1 MLSIGLS
8 SLVITAKIKVKM
20 IMTVSFCKHV
30 YTKEYM
36 RPLPVLICA
45 DNLKKTKNQ
54 PQKIQKLLTSRG
66 MSDIIK
72 PSAEA
77 DKKPHKK
84 SGVPKLDTSAQWR
97 EIG

>member
-8 SLVITAKIKVKM
+8 SLVIAANIKVKM

-36 RPLPVLICA
+36 RPLPVLICT
-45 DNLKKTKNQ
+45 DNF
-54 PQKIQKLLTSRG
+54 QKIKNKPQKLLTSRR